1 MVKHPV
7 AMFLLH
13 WLVLA
18 LAFWVTAK
26 IVPGFHIAGLWDS
39 IWVAAIFGIV
49 NFFLGWFLY
58 YFIGIFT
65 LGIGLLLSFITH
77 WFVNAV
83 LIKITDALSSRLH
96 VNGFGTALV
105 GALVMSFLGKA
116 GLFLLDRAM
125 HYSPPGSVYL

>member
-1 MVKHPV
+1 VTI
-7 AMFLLH
+7 FLLH

-26 IVPGFHIAGLWDS
+26 VVPGFHIAGLWDAVV
-39 IWVAAIFGIV
+39 VAAVFGIV
-49 NFFLGWFLY
+49 NFLLGWFLY
-58 YFIGIFT
+58 YFIGIAT

-83 LIKITDALSSRLH
+83 LLKITDALTSRLQ
-96 VNGFGTALV
+96 VRGFGTALV
-105 GALVMSFLGKA
+105 AALVMSFLGKA

>member
-1 MVKHPV
+1 VI
-7 AMFLLH
+7 FLLH

-26 IVPGFHIAGLWDS
+26 VVPGFHIAGLWDA

-58 YFIGIFT
+58 AFIGIAT
-65 LGIGLLLSFITH
+65 LGIGLLLSFITR

-83 LIKITDALSSRLH
+83 LIKITDALTSRLH

-105 GALVMSFLGKA
+105 GALVMSFLGEA
-116 GLFLLDRAM
+116 GQFLLERAM
-125 HYSPPGSVYL
+125 HHSHPGSVYI